1 MATNDDKNLR
11 QVYETLRR
19 EGYTPPEYE
28 KFRQD
33 MTADKNLRGV
43 YETLRREGYTP
54 PGLRHIPHRHA
65 RQSSTG
71 PCRAVCPHSPDSS
84 RRPVGSVS
92 RPRRPSPGDSI
103 SGKSLQRLEFRA
115 RAFRLQ

>member
-33 MTADKNLRGV
+33 MTADKNLRGSTRH
-43 YETLRREGYTP
+43 YAAKDTP
-54 PGLRHIPHRHA
+54 PRI
-65 RQSSTG
+65 TT
-71 PCRAVCPHSPDSS
+71 HSAPTCSAILN
-84 RRPVGSVS
+84 RPL
-92 RPRRPSPGDSI
+92 PRRLPPQS
-103 SGKSLQRLEFRA
+103 
-115 RAFRLQ
+115 

>member
-54 PGLRHIPHRHA
+54 PDYDTFRTDMLGNPQPAL
-65 RQSSTG
+65 
-71 PCRAVCPHSPDSS
+71 
-84 RRPVGSVS
+84 
-92 RPRRPSPGDSI
+92 PRRLPPQS
-103 SGKSLQRLEFRA
+103 
-115 RAFRLQ
+115 